1 MVGSHSSDLYEA
13 IFEVEFS
20 HQLELFDGLN
30 DELPA
35 MHSPGASRANP
46 RPGESQPG
54 SPTRKRARSPRSD
67 IDPPSPR
74 ESPRPRKTSGFSPL
88 VETFSS
94 TEVPS
99 LEANS
104 PLSKLFRV
112 RPRISTAPDDH
123 PLADTDAVA
132 VVKKMEGLLG
142 EMRDLPVHRLKDQMK
157 ELQVCRT
164 RISFKSV

>member
-1 MVGSHSSDLYEA
+1 VGSHSSDLYEA
-13 IFEVEFS
+13 IFEVEIS

-35 MHSPGASRANP
+35 MHSPRASHANA
-46 RPGESQPG
+46 RPGDSQPG
-54 SPTRKRARSPRSD
+54 SPTRRRARSPRSD
-67 IDPPSPR
+67 IDPPSPQ
-74 ESPRPRKTSGFSPL
+74 ESPRLRKTSGFSPL

-99 LEANS
+99 LGVNS
-104 PLSKLFRV
+104 PLSKLFGV
-112 RPRISTAPDDH
+112 RPRISTSTTTPDDH

-164 RISFKSV
+164 RIMF